1 MNYKIITDTN
11 KLKEFIDWLPEL
23 KDDECYY
30 VMLFARD
37 KYFKE
42 LGESSVKLKR
52 FTSNKEFLLDRIKQL
67 ECEVGSYKCGDLI
80 IPNEALCLY
89 IMPNPRSQTKGAVKL
104 TKLLIDKFVNE
115 YNGYNI
121 HQEALTVLQKTPSKV
136 RFMDFDFD
144 YTTIEEMSQKI
155 EEIINKES
163 INYIETKNGF
173 HLLVD
178 IEKLDANP
186 KKNYYNKLS
195 KLANVDIKGDELCPC
210 PGCCQSVHHAR
221 CRWSVAHGT

>member
-1 MNYKIITDTN
+1 MNYKIITDIN
-11 KLKEFIDWLPEL
+11 ILKEFIDWLPEL

-42 LGESSVKLKR
+42 LGKPSVKLKR
-52 FTSNKEFLLDRIKQL
+52 FTSNKEFLLDKIKQL

-89 IMPNPRSQTKGAVKL
+89 IMPNPRSQVKAAKNL
-104 TKLLIDKFVNE
+104 TKLLIDKVFNE

-121 HQEALTVLQKTPSKV
+121 HQEALTMLQKTPSKV

-144 YTTIEEMSQKI
+144 YTTIEDMS
-155 EEIINKES
+155 E
-163 INYIETKNGF
+163 KN
-173 HLLVD
+173 
-178 IEKLDANP
+178 
-186 KKNYYNKLS
+186 
-195 KLANVDIKGDELCPC
+195 
-210 PGCCQSVHHAR
+210 
-221 CRWSVAHGT
+221 CRDYKQRSH